1 MFQTKM
7 GNEAHAQEIDKATRQ
22 RETTTMGVV
31 EWRKGQ
37 IYQDQEEEENNTN
50 EVFYYESNND
60 EERLDLDGAG
70 A

>member
-1 MFQTKM
+1 
-7 GNEAHAQEIDKATRQ
+7 
-22 RETTTMGVV
+22 MGVV